1 MSSMDISNV
10 IVDQNADLNTISI
23 PEESSTTLATTVV
36 APAPLKKRSAKAVR
50 ENRKETISTIMA
62 LGLESFKVFMACMLS
77 LFVSQKCGEH
87 ECSFN
92 EKFTEETLYARVVL
106 VLNFISLAV
115 FIFVYNI
122 EFCREKF
129 IIKHFNDN
137 SKFSDDHIKEII
149 DYEPGIKKQLF
160 SWNERFYFGTVTA
173 IGLGT
178 INFII
183 SGHFIFANHYNGA
196 KTMTSI
202 ITNVLLVSNS
212 LSSNYRISKKSYNE
226 HMAISSSRL
235 EPISYNEFDRFITQ
249 HNTDLRE
256 YLKAK
261 ENKDLLEDES
271 KEDDENCHELD
282 MSCLKMDITG

>member
-1 MSSMDISNV
+1 MDSTDISNV
-10 IVDQNADLNTISI
+10 IVDESNDSNAISI
-23 PEESSTTLATTVV
+23 APESASVLTI
-36 APAPLKKRSAKAVR
+36 APAPLKKRSAKAIR
-50 ENRKETISTIMA
+50 ENRKETLGTLMA

-77 LFVSQKCGEH
+77 LFVSQKCGDH

-92 EKFTEETLYARVVL
+92 EKFSEETVYAKFVL
-106 VLNFISLAV
+106 ALNFISLAV

-122 EFCREKF
+122 EFCRERY

-137 SKFSDDHIKEII
+137 NKFADDHIKEII

-160 SWNERFYFGTVTA
+160 SWNKRFYFGTVSA

-235 EPISYNEFDRFITQ
+235 EPISYNEFDKFITQ
-249 HNTDLRE
+249 HNTELQA
-256 YLKAK
+256 YLKAN
-261 ENKDLLEDES
+261 ENVVLPDEES

-282 MSCLKMDITG
+282 ISCLKMDITG